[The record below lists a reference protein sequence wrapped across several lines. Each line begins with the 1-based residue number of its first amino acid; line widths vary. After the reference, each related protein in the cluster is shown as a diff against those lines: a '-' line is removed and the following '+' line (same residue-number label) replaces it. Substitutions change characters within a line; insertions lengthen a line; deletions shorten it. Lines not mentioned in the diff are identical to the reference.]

1 MLSGVS
7 EYFWVNLL
15 GFNLLWSL
23 SVFYGDQTLA
33 FVSILLIL
41 NIFFHSSPVSE
52 MVIIGLAGAIG
63 YAVDSV
69 LMQQGI
75 FAFGSGLFDASWGL
89 APAWLLLLWFGFCA
103 TLRQS
108 LRFFA
113 NHLGLSALVGAV
125 VGSLTYLLASALG
138 AVVFPLSSVVTVL
151 MLAAIWAVLFPLL
164 LWVSRFVGGAYA

>member
-1 MLSGVS
+1 MFSGVS

-23 SVFYGDQTLA
+23 SIFYGDDALA
-33 FVSILLIL
+33 FVSILLICHL
-41 NIFFHSSPVSE
+41 FFHSNPISE
-52 MVIIGLAGAIG
+52 MLVVSLAGAIG

-69 LMQQGI
+69 LMQQGV
-75 FAFGSGLFDASWGL
+75 FSFGSGLFDASWGV

-113 NHLGLSALVGAV
+113 THLGLSTLLGAV
-125 VGSLTYLLASALG
+125 VGSLTYLLASVLG

-151 MLAAIWAVLFPLL
+151 MLAAIWAVLFPFL
-164 LWVSRFVGGAYA
+164 LWLSRFVGGVYA

>member
-23 SVFYGDQTLA
+23 SVFYGDQALA

-41 NIFFHSSPVSE
+41 HLFFHSSPVSE

-89 APAWLLLLWFGFCA
+89 APAWFCA